1 MNTQRKQALT
11 RDRILGNLEWLAEA
25 EHEPPHM
32 GIYTWTACWE
42 DWVPAHPSAET
53 LPAPTYTPDEVAA
66 IAQVSEAVDTFWDA
80 FDGEDEEGVKLPEW
94 AALVSACRA
103 ALKIMMAR
111 GRLTEAG

>member
-11 RDRILGNLEWLAEA
+11 RDRILGNLEWLADA

-42 DWVPAHPSAET
+42 DWVPADPSPAT
-53 LPAPTYTPDEVAA
+53 LPAPTYTADEADA
-66 IAQVSEAVDTFWDA
+66 IARVSMAVDTFWDA

-103 ALKIMMAR
+103 ARDTLLIR
-111 GRLTEAG
+111 GRLTGEA